1 MHWPKSHGFLFQIY
15 TGTGGNRTVQ
25 EHSPNS
31 MSVYSK
37 IIMYISIAYASTD
50 RFVHMGCL
58 GNKALLAALFGAQ
71 RMPEAATSLTR
82 FFNKIKSLHYANI
95 HPTTSSLSCTAH
107 TKRVSSL
114 WFLYDKAGQ
123 AITSP

>member
-15 TGTGGNRTVQ
+15 TGTGGNRNVQ

-50 RFVHMGCL
+50 RFVH
-58 GNKALLAALFGAQ
+58 
-71 RMPEAATSLTR
+71 
-82 FFNKIKSLHYANI
+82 I
-95 HPTTSSLSCTAH
+95 
-107 TKRVSSL
+107 V
-114 WFLYDKAGQ
+114 
-123 AITSP
+123 

>member
-1 MHWPKSHGFLFQIY
+1 MPIWIKKVKIAFSKNMMTAYTGLSRMDSLY

-31 MSVYSK
+31 MSVCSK

-50 RFVHMGCL
+50 RFVHIGCL
-58 GNKALLAALFGAQ
+58 GNKALLAALFWAQ

-95 HPTTSSLSCTAH
+95 HHNL
-107 TKRVSSL
+107 
-114 WFLYDKAGQ
+114 
-123 AITSP
+123 